1 MASVKEDIKSKNIRK
16 CYLLF
21 GEEQFLMN
29 NDRKVLEKAVVDE
42 AEAVMN
48 RDFFDGA
55 PEIGKVIDA
64 AETMPFL
71 SEKRLIVVKDSGLF
85 KEGRKNDTETM
96 TEYIPNMPDSACIIF
111 AEREVDKR
119 NRLYKAVSKNG
130 LAEEYKKTEEKDA
143 IKLIPKIFAREKIKC
158 TSSVA
163 AYIIHCVGS
172 DMATLEKEVNKLIPY
187 KKEGEVTAADVDAV
201 CTKTLEAKVFDLVK
215 EIGMKNISKAI
226 EIYRTLLIFNEPP
239 LKILALISR
248 QFKIMLQCKVLTAQ
262 GKDINEIKDIISQN
276 YYAVKE
282 CSMQCRNFT
291 EEMLKNAIYECLETD
306 MGIKSGKI
314 EAQTALEIIIAKYGA

>member
-1 MASVKEDIKSKNIRK
+1 
-16 CYLLF
+16 
-21 GEEQFLMN
+21 
-29 NDRKVLEKAVVDE
+29 
-42 AEAVMN
+42 
-48 RDFFDGA
+48 
-55 PEIGKVIDA
+55 
-64 AETMPFL
+64 
-71 SEKRLIVVKDSGLF
+71 
-85 KEGRKNDTETM
+85 
-96 TEYIPNMPDSACIIF
+96 
-111 AEREVDKR
+111 
-119 NRLYKAVSKNG
+119 
-130 LAEEYKKTEEKDA
+130 
-143 IKLIPKIFAREKIKC
+143 
-158 TSSVA
+158 
-163 AYIIHCVGS
+163 
-172 DMATLEKEVNKLIPY
+172 MATLEKEINKLIPY